1 MRQHQPGNPNL
12 QAVQL
17 GLRRAHSTFR
27 KQRSPR
33 QRTTFLSNCVY
44 SLAGRE
50 RGGHTDTEPISA
62 QYRGQ
67 SRSPRSRQSSPLSA
81 NKQQSCRNHAS
92 AQQTSATSNRAQQNW
107 KNNNKFALLSD
118 RNQQDDAASLLTN
131 QSCRLKVIRFRFQM
145 PQTFRPTPHIGKNPL
160 LGTGSNDTC
169 VPKIRQLRPEAT
181 RRGQCTP
188 RSVKL
193 GPPTKTDRAAMPGGH
208 QLARFL
214 KKGSQSL
221 FPGT

>member
-145 PQTFRPTPHIGKNPL
+145 PQTFRPTPHIGKNQL
-160 LGTGSNDTC
+160 LGT
-169 VPKIRQLRPEAT
+169 VPKNPLTEA
-181 RRGQCTP
+181 RGQCTP